1 MVKKLVIVLILLI
14 IAAACSAVI
23 LKRTVENK
31 REAGYGEAVKAFDAG
46 RHEDALALLEP
57 LVREPWAEAR
67 RAEIAYRL
75 GVCYSKKGESGKARK
90 HWEEVAASGARAPFY
105 LEASVGLALL
115 METEG
120 NTAGAAVEYERL
132 LAIAGDREFVPG
144 MMLAVAGHRM
154 ETGERV
160 KAVEVYERLREEFPD
175 TPAAGEATSRLG
187 TLNMEALMSP
197 VKDEFST
204 VHVVKSGENLDRIA
218 RRYGNTVEYLQKA
231 NRKKDSLLL
240 PGDRLKVLT
249 KKFRI
254 VVTVDSNTL
263 DLFLG
268 EKFVKG
274 YRVGTGKFESTPL
287 GEFKIVNRQVD
298 PVWFSRDGVYPPG
311 HEKNILGTRW
321 LGINEVG
328 YGIHGTTLPET
339 IGQHS
344 SAGCI
349 RMLNREVEEIYDLVP
364 EGTIVL
370 IRESAGE

>member
-1 MVKKLVIVLILLI
+1 MILLI
-14 IAAACSAVI
+14 IAAGGSAVI
-23 LKRTVENK
+23 LRRAVEDK

-46 RHEDALALLEP
+46 RYEDALALLEP
-57 LVREPWAEAR
+57 LAREPWAEPR
-67 RAEIAYRL
+67 RSEIAYRL

-90 HWEEVAASGARAPFY
+90 LWEEVAASGAGAPFY
-105 LEASVGLALL
+105 LEASVELAFL

-120 NTAGAAVEYERL
+120 NTAGAAAEYERL

-204 VHVVKSGENLDRIA
+204 VHVVRSGESLDRIA

-274 YRVGTGKFESTPL
+274 YRVGTGQFESTPL

-321 LGINEVG
+321 LGINEKG

-339 IGQHS
+339 IGQS
-344 SAGCI
+344 LSAGCI
-349 RMLNREVEEIYDLVP
+349 RMLNRDVEEIYDLVP
-364 EGTIVL
+364 EGTSVL